1 MLGIWTQIHST
12 KPVPWNG
19 KFFTVFDEYPL
30 RPSPSPSQMMV
41 LWVQNCDANTNYSD
55 PWFCTSTISLN
66 STKTFK
72 LGRITVLRVGPTCLV
87 YFTSSSAA
95 PFTVAISQLCCQNIF
110 IAYINFV
117 AIVHLMGLY
126 LQKSQFILNCQPM
139 PTKKLKGPVHIHRY
153 PWISSIDF

>member
-87 YFTSSSAA
+87 YFTLSSAA
-95 PFTVAISQLCCQNIF
+95 PFTVAISQLCCRNIF
-110 IAYINFV
+110 IAYINSV
-117 AIVHLMGLY
+117 TIVHLRDYTFRRFNLFSIGML
-126 LQKSQFILNCQPM
+126 M
-139 PTKKLKGPVHIHRY
+139 PAYANYKIKRSCSY
-153 PWISSIDF
+153 P